1 MKTPDTIVR
10 AVLFYR
16 EQSNLQTTR
25 FIWPF
30 FVCEINSLW
39 EGISVMVS
47 VTENVLATLAISI
60 NLR

>member
-25 FIWPF
+25 FIGPF
-30 FVCEINSLW
+30 FVCEIKSLW
-39 EGISVMVS
+39 VGISVMVS